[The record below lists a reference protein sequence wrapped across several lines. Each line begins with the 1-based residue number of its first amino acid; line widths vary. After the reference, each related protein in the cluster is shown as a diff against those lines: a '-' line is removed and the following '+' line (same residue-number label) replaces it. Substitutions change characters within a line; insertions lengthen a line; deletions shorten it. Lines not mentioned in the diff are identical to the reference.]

1 MTHPANSVPS
11 SNGGYVSSEVI
22 WLKLEHLS
30 STVDVLGT
38 NLMQE
43 VRLLRTE
50 VVRRDVYEEQ
60 RRADQAELQQLRQEL
75 ARRADKSE
83 ADQVRQDLARVKEE
97 MKERKA
103 RGWAV
108 WLALTVAGF
117 ALLKDLASSL
127 IQ

>member
-1 MTHPANSVPS
+1 MTHPANSSLPTS
-11 SNGGYVSSEVI
+11 DGRYVSSEVI

-60 RRADQAELQQLRQEL
+60 RRADQAELKQLRDEL
-75 ARRADKSE
+75 SRRSDKTE
-83 ADQVRQDLARVKEE
+83 LEEIRRDLQQVKEDQ
-97 MKERKA
+97 KEKKS

-108 WLALTVAGF
+108 WLAVIAGGL
-117 ALLKDLASSL
+117 ALLRDLISNG
-127 IQ
+127 I